1 MNSMGAT
8 LYDVLTEYRILWI
21 QAGAYFLLAVVV
33 YRYQILRAR
42 RYAKERLMFLK
53 HNREARMKDVADS

>member
-21 QAGAYFLLAVVV
+21 QAGAYFLLAVAV
-33 YRYQILRAR
+33 YRFQILRAR
-42 RYAKERLMFLK
+42 RYAKDRLLFLK
-53 HNREARMKDVADS
+53 RNREARTLNS